1 MLDQHPPHVKKRI
14 ALGITIAVGVLLLGL
29 LAVMY
34 IGGKR
39 TPPDTANPS
48 ALSNFYTTILESG
61 QSLFR
66 AK

>member
-1 MLDQHPPHVKKRI
+1 MLDQHPPHVKHRI

-29 LAVMY
+29 LASIY

-39 TPPDTANPS
+39 RPPDNTKTS
-48 ALSNFYTTILESG
+48 ALSNFYTTILQSG